1 MTYRYRTGTFFLAE
15 RVPEIYSTI
24 KYTVYACNDACKLQ
38 GQQALSDPEVTHWSV
53 QNNTMQKISPPYR
66 ICVFN

>member
-1 MTYRYRTGTFFLAE
+1 MKYRGTGTFFLAE
-15 RVPEIYSTI
+15 RVPEIYSTLSI
-24 KYTVYACNDACKLQ
+24 YACNDACKLQ
-38 GQQALSDPEVTHWSV
+38 GQQALSDPEVTHWCV